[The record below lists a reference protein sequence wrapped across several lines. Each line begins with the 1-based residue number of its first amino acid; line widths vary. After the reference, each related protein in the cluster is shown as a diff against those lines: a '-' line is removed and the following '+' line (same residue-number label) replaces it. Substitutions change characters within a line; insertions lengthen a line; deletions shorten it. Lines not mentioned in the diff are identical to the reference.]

1 MNTSCYIPL
10 NEGAGYAEK
19 YKPAVG
25 LEASSR
31 HTAHKFIYFISR
43 KINFL

>member
-19 YKPAVG
+19 YEPAVG

-31 HTAHKFIYFISR
+31 HTAYKFIYLFR
-43 KINFL
+43 GK